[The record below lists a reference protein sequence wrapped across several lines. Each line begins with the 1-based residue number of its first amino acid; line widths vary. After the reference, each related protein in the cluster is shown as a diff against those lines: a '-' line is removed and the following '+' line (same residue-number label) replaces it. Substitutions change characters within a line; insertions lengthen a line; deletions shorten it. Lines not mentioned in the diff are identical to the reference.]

1 MTLRSSRMASML
13 LSALQRAGL
22 SVAPGENCPDA
33 AEIDP
38 AELPAA
44 LLLPEEEPCPRRPLA
59 ATRHV
64 RRRDWALAC
73 YRNSWTP
80 PDRS

>member
-1 MTLRSSRMASML
+1 MALRNSRMASML

-22 SVAPGENCPDA
+22 SVAPGEDCPDTPA
-33 AEIDP
+33 LDA
-38 AELPAA
+38 AELPAE
-44 LLLPEEEPCPRRPLA
+44 LLAPEEEPCPRRPLA
-59 ATRHV
+59 AGRHV

-80 PDRS
+80 PEG